1 MAMWRQCLELGL
13 GETDDED
20 LTRLIGEYQTAG
32 AKLAGALDGLAYG
45 RDLREGAFIV
55 AYLKRALGHLHEA
68 QGALEK
74 VAAKKLLSPEA
85 LTSTRAELF
94 AVREEVLRL
103 MNEFRRQS

>member
-1 MAMWRQCLELGL
+1 MTADSPDPARFRSEFPVLE
-13 GETDDED
+13 
-20 LTRLIGEYQTAG
+20 R
-32 AKLAGALDGLAYG
+32 
-45 RDLREGAFIV
+45 V
-55 AYLKRALGHLHEA
+55 AYLKRALGHLHQA
-68 QGALEK
+68 QAALEK